1 MPLTLSYGFRTLRSL
16 SRPTAGAGL
25 RERTGTWPNFSEVL
39 VVETY
44 ARIIDAAVRY
54 VGAVGGVRAIEIQR
68 LKELREAVAKLAE
81 PRSVDAR

>member
-1 MPLTLSYGFRTLRSL
+1 M
-16 SRPTAGAGL
+16 
-25 RERTGTWPNFSEVL
+25 
-39 VVETY
+39 VETY